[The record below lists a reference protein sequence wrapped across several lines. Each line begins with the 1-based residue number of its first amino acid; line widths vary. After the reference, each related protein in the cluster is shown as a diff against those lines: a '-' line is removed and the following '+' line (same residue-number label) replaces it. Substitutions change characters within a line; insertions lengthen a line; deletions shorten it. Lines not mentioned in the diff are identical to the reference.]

1 MQDNLHNL
9 SCEVMYLKEPV
20 FYTAGRTDAMRCA
33 QRLLKKK
40 GLRFAPLPDRSVTHL
55 LLGVPAFEPDGSLKG
70 GGWLEDVLPLLSP
83 DVTVCGG
90 LLDKGVPEGYE
101 KVDLLKDPGYV
112 AENARITAYCA
123 VRLAMRKLPVVLW
136 RCPVLVIGWGRIGKC
151 LAHLLQSMGALVTV
165 ATRKE
170 TDRAMLSALGYDAID
185 VQSLGNGLT
194 RFRVIFNTAPAMILP
209 AEELHDCAED
219 CLKIDLAS
227 CPGIE
232 APDVIWAR
240 GLPSK
245 DVPESSGELISR
257 TLLRLLS

>member
-1 MQDNLHNL
+1 M
-9 SCEVMYLKEPV
+9 KEPV
-20 FYTAGRTDAMRCA
+20 FYTAGRTDAMRFA

-83 DVTVCGG
+83 EVTVCGG
-90 LLDKGVPEGYE
+90 LLGKGVPEEYK

-151 LAHLLQSMGALVTV
+151 LGKLLQSMGALVTV

-170 TDRAMLSALGYDAID
+170 TDRAMLSALGYDTID
-185 VQSLGNGLT
+185 IQSLGNSLV
-194 RFRVIFNTAPAMILP
+194 RFRVIFNTAPAMVLP

-232 APDVIWAR
+232 CPDVIWAR

-245 DVPESSGELISR
+245 DAPETSGELIAR

>member
-1 MQDNLHNL
+1 M
-9 SCEVMYLKEPV
+9 KEPV
-20 FYTAGRTDAMRCA
+20 FFTAGRTAAMRYA
-33 QRLLKKK
+33 QILLKKK

-90 LLDKGVPEGYE
+90 LLKKGVPEEY
-101 KVDLLKDPGYV
+101 KCVDLLEDPGYV
-112 AENARITAYCA
+112 AENAKITAYCA
-123 VRLAMRKLPVVLW
+123 VRLAMCKLPVVLW
-136 RCPVLVIGWGRIGKC
+136 RCPVLIIGWGRIGKC
-151 LAHLLQSMGALVTV
+151 LARLLRDAGALVSV

-185 VQSLGNGLT
+185 IQSLGNALA
-194 RFRVIFNTAPAMILP
+194 RFRVIFNTVPAMVLP
-209 AEELHDCAED
+209 AEELHDCTDD

-245 DVPESSGELISR
+245 DAPESSGELIAR
-257 TLLRLLS
+257 TLLRLIS